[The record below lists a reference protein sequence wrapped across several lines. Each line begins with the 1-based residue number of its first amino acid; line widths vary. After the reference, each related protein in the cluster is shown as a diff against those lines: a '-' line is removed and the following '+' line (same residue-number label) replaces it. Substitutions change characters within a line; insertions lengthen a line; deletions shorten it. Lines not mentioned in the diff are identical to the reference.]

1 MVLSLHQMAIA
12 QIINPANGIRGYTDE
27 TRLRGFKFFRMMGV
41 MRSRNLALKE
51 RSHSPNP
58 QVNPMTKTEILAAL
72 KQMTT
77 EERLEI
83 IEAASR
89 MMREEIEDKARIIAE
104 KKKRLSAAAEA
115 AIPLYEPGGLLHDLW
130 SSDSEPYYDS
140 EEELLEALN
149 AEVKTNA

>member
-1 MVLSLHQMAIA
+1 MEFAATQTK
-12 QIINPANGIRGYTDE
+12 PACAGLN
-27 TRLRGFKFFRMMGV
+27 FSRMMGV
-41 MRSRNLALKE
+41 MRSRNVALKE

-58 QVNPMTKTEILAAL
+58 QVNTMTKTEILAAL

-104 KKKRLSAAAEA
+104 KKKRLRAAAEA
-115 AIPLYEPGGLLHDLW
+115 AIPDYLPGGALHDLW
-130 SSDSEPYYDS
+130 SPDSEPYYDS